1 MWSQLKL
8 KQNFPL
14 VFWKGFRQF
23 LVFWHLC
30 LIGELSEP
38 HPGLERCIE
47 HLWTELAS
55 WTLRI
60 YFTRLILPAPRILFI
75 SQKWAKRDR
84 GFCLYLFNCLK
95 STKLASFIHVA
106 ADIVQCDVEHFTSS
120 TWTLDETQE
129 EHMQQF
135 THNDKHLILPHPY
148 TFVESY
154 LSKDIE
160 RTSFELNLFERLRPG
175 KQNGTRNILKATSNA
190 VKDLDSYRM
199 FRLFYSVCGLTS
211 EENDRR
217 ASVKLEYGPRGGS
230 FNMIALNRPNP
241 SLTSK
246 RIVAKR
252 VELLEGICLNISP
265 TQRYVKS
272 LKIMLLFEAWIAGQM
287 FTKRNPVEIYT
298 DASTQQYQ
306 RFEIHFYTY
315 RWLRENTLK
324 PLLEVYRDMPKP
336 FIELLHKD
344 SRTPQDIATDK
355 ILGLNPGFFFN
366 P

>member
-1 MWSQLKL
+1 
-8 KQNFPL
+8 
-14 VFWKGFRQF
+14 
-23 LVFWHLC
+23 
-30 LIGELSEP
+30 
-38 HPGLERCIE
+38 
-47 HLWTELAS
+47 
-55 WTLRI
+55 
-60 YFTRLILPAPRILFI
+60 
-75 SQKWAKRDR
+75 
-84 GFCLYLFNCLK
+84 
-95 STKLASFIHVA
+95 
-106 ADIVQCDVEHFTSS
+106 
-120 TWTLDETQE
+120 
-129 EHMQQF
+129 
-135 THNDKHLILPHPY
+135 
-148 TFVESY
+148 
-154 LSKDIE
+154 
-160 RTSFELNLFERLRPG
+160 
-175 KQNGTRNILKATSNA
+175 
-190 VKDLDSYRM
+190 
-199 FRLFYSVCGLTS
+199 
-211 EENDRR
+211 
-217 ASVKLEYGPRGGS
+217 
-230 FNMIALNRPNP
+230 MIALNRPNP

-272 LKIMLLFEAWIAGQM
+272 LKIMLLFEALIAGQM